1 MGIKWND
8 VKIGT
13 SAITNQIYLGKIKLD
28 KKNPKLGIWTDK
40 SGDKT
45 KEVLVAVFEHMI
57 KRMEQEGYTGY
68 QLDGYELSIRMIEES
83 KEGVNDK

>member
-13 SAITNQIYLGKIKLD
+13 SHITNNIYLGKVKPD
-28 KKNPKLGIWTDK
+28 KTNPTLGIWTDK

-45 KEVLVAVFEHMI
+45 KEVIVAVIEHMVR
-57 KRMEQEGYTGY
+57 RMQAEGYTGY
-68 QLDGYELSIRMIEES
+68 QLDGYELSIRKMKDDEVE
-83 KEGVNDK
+83 

>member
-1 MGIKWND
+1 MGIKWED

-13 SAITNQIYLGKIKLD
+13 SVVTNNIYLGKVKPE
-28 KKNPKLGIWTDK
+28 KSNPNLAVWTDK

-57 KRMEQEGYTGY
+57 KRMESEGYRGY
-68 QLDGYELSIRMIEES
+68 TLDGYELLIRKLGENEEV
-83 KEGVNDK
+83 E